1 LLLPSHG
8 CAAACLHANVAVV
21 ALPSILSRQQDVL
34 RSSASF
40 RFLFGSTLVSGLGTW
55 IAVVAL
61 SLDVFDRTHH
71 SGPWVAALLI
81 ADFLPAVA
89 IGLLAGPL
97 VDRLS
102 RKRLLVGADVVRVVA
117 FVLLAVAVR
126 PWQIV
131 ALAFLAGAATGFAR
145 PAAYAGLPN
154 LVSADDLPRANSLL
168 RTADQLTITVGTLLG
183 GVVVAASGPDLAYW
197 LNAASFVFSAGL
209 LLRIPG
215 SVLQLGRVESHGHWR
230 DVAEGIQAV
239 RGSRVLTAVLVSWNL
254 VMVAVALVNVSEV
267 FLAKVSFNAG
277 DFGFGLMW
285 AAAGVGAVIGAFFAS
300 SVLERR
306 SMTAVYSASILLM
319 AFGYV
324 AAAVSPNVWVA
335 VWCVLVGGIGN
346 ATAIIC
352 NSLLVQ
358 RGAPDHLRGRVFTL
372 IMGSNFAVLGVGMA
386 AAGLLVNLVGP
397 RWVWGIAGGIAGASA
412 LTGYAMLRRTH
423 LAVPEPAPL

>member
-1 LLLPSHG
+1 M
-8 CAAACLHANVAVV
+8 
-21 ALPSILSRQQDVL
+21 ALPLILSRQRDVL
-34 RSSASF
+34 RASPSF
-40 RFLFGSTLVSGLGTW
+40 GLLFSSTLVSGLGTW
-55 IAVVAL
+55 LAVIAL
-61 SLDVFDRTHH
+61 SVDVFERTHH
-71 SGPWVAALLI
+71 SGLWVAALLI

-89 IGLLAGPL
+89 IGLLLGPL

-102 RKRLLVGADVVRVVA
+102 RKWLLVGADVARLAA
-117 FVLLAVAVR
+117 FVLLAFADR

-131 ALAFLAGAATGFAR
+131 GLAFLAGVASGFAR

-154 LVSADDLPRANSLL
+154 LVAVDDLPSANSLL
-168 RTADQLTITVGTLLG
+168 RTADQLTITAGTLIG
-183 GVVVAASGPDLAYW
+183 GIVVAASGPDLAYS
-197 LNAASFVFSAGL
+197 LNAASFLLSATL
-209 LLRIPG
+209 LLRIPAG
-215 SVLQLGRVESHGHWR
+215 LLQQGRVESHGHWR

-239 RGSRVLTAVLVSWNL
+239 RGSKALTVVLVSWNL
-254 VMVAVALVNVSEV
+254 AMLAIALVNVSEV

-285 AAAGVGAVIGAFFAS
+285 AAAGVGAVIGAICVS

-306 SMTAVYSASILLM
+306 SMTAVYSVAISLM

-335 VWCVLVGGIGN
+335 VWRILLGGVGN
-346 ATAIIC
+346 ATAIVC

-386 AAGLLVNLVGP
+386 VAGVLVNEVGP
-397 RWVWGIAGGIAGASA
+397 RWVWGIAGGLAGVSA
-412 LTGYAMLRRTH
+412 LTGYAMLRRTR
-423 LAVPEPAPL
+423 LAVPTAPGQRVVVPK

>member
-1 LLLPSHG
+1 MT
-8 CAAACLHANVAVV
+8 
-21 ALPSILSRQQDVL
+21 LPSILSRQRDVL

-61 SLDVFDRTHH
+61 SLDVFERTHH
-71 SGPWVAALLI
+71 SGLWVAALLI

-89 IGLLAGPL
+89 IGLLLGPL

-102 RKRLLVGADVVRVVA
+102 RKGLLVGADVVRVAA

-131 ALAFLAGAATGFAR
+131 ALAFLAGVASGFAR
-145 PAAYAGLPN
+145 PAAYAALPN

-168 RTADQLTITVGTLLG
+168 RTADQLTITIGTLLG
-183 GVVVAASGPDLAYW
+183 GLVVAASGPDLAYW

-209 LLRIPG
+209 LLRIPAA
-215 SVLQLGRVESHGHWR
+215 VLQVGRVESHGHWR

-254 VMVAVALVNVSEV
+254 VMLAIALVNVSEV

-285 AAAGVGAVIGAFFAS
+285 AAAGVGAVVGALFAS

-306 SMTAVYSASILLM
+306 SMTAVYAVSIALM

-335 VWCVLVGGIGN
+335 VWCILVGGIGN

-386 AAGLLVNLVGP
+386 VAGVLVNAVGP
-397 RWVWGIAGGIAGASA
+397 RWVWGIAGGLASGAA
-412 LTGYAMLRRTH
+412 LTGYAMLRRTR